1 MKCNLKLIYVYSK
14 QDNLLFFFCE
24 YGCAYQRFA
33 IKTRTCCNFTRQKHH
48 KHNNLADK
56 AIYKHIHCS
65 QNQQWRALSQEQ
77 RGITL
82 QHAAKR
88 KDSPEKCD
96 SVEYEKHK

>member
-1 MKCNLKLIYVYSK
+1 MLQFYTI
-14 QDNLLFFFCE
+14 
-24 YGCAYQRFA
+24 
-33 IKTRTCCNFTRQKHH
+33 KHH

-56 AIYKHIHCS
+56 AIYKHMHCS

-96 SVEYEKHK
+96 SMKGIRETEINIQLKNKRQGRVSSSLARSSLAERRTS